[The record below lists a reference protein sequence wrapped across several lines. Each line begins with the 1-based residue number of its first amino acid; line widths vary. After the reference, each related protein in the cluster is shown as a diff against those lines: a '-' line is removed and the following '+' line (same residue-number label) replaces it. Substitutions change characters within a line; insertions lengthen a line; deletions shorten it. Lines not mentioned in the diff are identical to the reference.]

1 MVVAMGM
8 PVKKEGEK
16 SWPDGAATRM
26 HTNDYRKF
34 SDAEKNKKAPPG
46 VHIVSAV
53 AERAYG
59 SYIRKPLL

>member
-1 MVVAMGM
+1 MGM

-34 SDAEKNKKAPPG
+34 SDAEKKQK
-46 VHIVSAV
+46 STS
-53 AERAYG
+53 RS
-59 SYIRKPLL
+59 SYRISSS